1 MDRDN
6 ITRIGARASR
16 VEELISSNGGALPSR
31 LFGHSAGH
39 KALATECT
47 NGRCKP
53 RVVWSMFGATLIYAI
68 RGKALPDSLQTPAF
82 QPYWGKPAVR
92 NDRGDGGNGGII
104 RSPISRH
111 RPTRQHQ
118 IAPVEK
124 SGAGGGNRTIRAY
137 SFYVTYCKHTNART
151 AEPAVCPPPMYK
163 IMYNEIGRFSVR
175 SQDASISELPDYE
188 QKT

>member
-6 ITRIGARASR
+6 ITRIGARDSR

-47 NGRCKP
+47 KGRCKP
-53 RVVWSMFGATLIYAI
+53 RVVWSMFGANLIYATW
-68 RGKALPDSLQTPAF
+68 GQALPDSLQMPAF

-92 NDRGDGGNGGII
+92 DDRGDGGNGGII

-111 RPTRQHQ
+111 RPTRQTKAWWRLMKHRQ
-118 IAPVEK
+118 TKGSATDRFHLNHRATPRLH
-124 SGAGGGNRTIRAY
+124 RTG
-137 SFYVTYCKHTNART
+137 C
-151 AEPAVCPPPMYK
+151 
-163 IMYNEIGRFSVR
+163 
-175 SQDASISELPDYE
+175 
-188 QKT
+188 

>member
-47 NGRCKP
+47 KGRCKP
-53 RVVWSMFGATLIYAI
+53 RVVWSMLGASLTYATW
-68 RGKALPDSLQTPAF
+68 GKALPDSLQMPAF

-92 NDRGDGGNGGII
+92 DDRGDGGNGGII

-111 RPTRQHQ
+111 RPTRQTE
-118 IAPVEK
+118 AWR
-124 SGAGGGNRTIRAY
+124 N
-137 SFYVTYCKHTNART
+137 
-151 AEPAVCPPPMYK
+151 
-163 IMYNEIGRFSVR
+163 
-175 SQDASISELPDYE
+175 
-188 QKT
+188 